1 MAISNAENENQV
13 LSGLRKAA
21 IAVVALGD
29 EVATEVF
36 RLLTEEEVQKVSREI
51 SKLKT
56 VTPDQAEKTLQD
68 FHELSMAHEYLVSG
82 GIDYTKRVL
91 NSAFGTDRARR
102 IIDRLVKSMGDELS
116 NFDSLQRADPQ
127 QVAKFIQGEHPQTIA
142 LVLSHLNSGSAAG
155 MLTALPPEIRA
166 DVASRMAHLD
176 QISPEIVGRIAAL
189 LEQKIK
195 SLGQFSRESYGGVP
209 AVAEMFNKLEANSGQ
224 ELLQSVEEHDATL
237 AEEIRNLMFVFEDLL
252 LIDTIGMR
260 EILSRVDKKTL
271 TIALKGTSEKL
282 RDHFFSNM
290 SERGAEMLKEDMEAL
305 GPVKIR
311 EVETGQQEIITA
323 VRTLEAEGVLSL
335 KGAVGEQYVV

>member
-29 EVATEVF
+29 DVATEVF
-36 RLLTEEEVQKVSREI
+36 RLLTDEEVQKVSREV

-56 VTPDQAEKTLQD
+56 VTPDQAERTLQD

-82 GIDYTKRVL
+82 GIDYTKRIL
-91 NSAFGTDRARR
+91 NAAFGGDRSRR

-116 NFDSLQRADPQ
+116 NFNSLQRADPQ
-127 QVAKFIQGEHPQTIA
+127 QVAKLIQGEHPQTIA
-142 LVLSHLNSGSAAG
+142 LILSHLNSASAAG
-155 MLTALPPEIRA
+155 MLMALPPQLRV
-166 DVASRMAHLD
+166 DVAGRMARLD

-189 LEQKIK
+189 LEQKVQ
-195 SLGQFSRESYGGVP
+195 SLGQLSRESSGGVP

-224 ELLQSVEEHDATL
+224 ELLQQVEEEDAAL
-237 AEEIRNLMFVFEDLL
+237 AEQIRNLMFVFEDLL
-252 LIDTIGMR
+252 LIDAIGMR
-260 EILSRVDKKTL
+260 EILSRVDKKTM

-282 RDHFFSNM
+282 REYFFSNM
-290 SERGAEMLKEDMEAL
+290 SERGAAMLKEDMEVL

-311 EVETGQQEIITA
+311 DVETAQQEIIGI
-323 VRTLEAEGVLSL
+323 VRTLETEGVLSL